1 MKEGLV
7 TVLPCNDLDRTEGF
21 FVRLGFRRE
30 SAHGD
35 DFRTLVRDACGTI
48 LHLTR
53 AVKDWLVPRKNP
65 FGFYLHAKNVAR
77 IAKDFAGEII
87 ERGQAPEHKPWG
99 MYELSLNAPDDTLVR
114 VGWPSALIDA
124 VESR

>member
-1 MKEGLV
+1 MRDDPSPHPRREGLAGSPEESV
-7 TVLPCNDLDRTEGF
+7 RVLP
-21 FVRLGFRRE
+21 
-30 SAHGD
+30 
-35 DFRTLVRDACGTI
+35 
-48 LHLTR
+48 
-53 AVKDWLVPRKNP
+53 PRQ
-65 FGFYLHAKNVAR
+65 NVAR